1 MTARTVVEAAA
12 EVVASGRCTGCGLC
26 STLEPALTMATSP
39 SGYLRPRASG
49 PGAADAT
56 ALRTFRA
63 ACPGVTVTAQRPT
76 GSTYHPLLGPVLGC
90 WEAWATD
97 PEVRHRGSSGG
108 ALTALSSW
116 LLATGEATAAVGAAA
131 DARDPRRTVPVR
143 IVSRDEALAAA
154 GSRYGPVGV
163 AGRPEAGTP
172 GTVTTGKPCEVAALR
187 AASGAD
193 DPLLLSFFCAGTPSQ
208 HATDRLVADLGM
220 PATEEVAELWY
231 RGRGWPGRFTA
242 RGASGTEVSTTYD
255 ESWGRSLGP
264 TVQWRCKICPD
275 GVGESA
281 DVAAGDFWRTD
292 ERGYPLFE
300 ETAGASALLARTPR
314 GLDLV
319 RRAAA
324 AGVIGLREIS
334 PDEVAAVQPLQ
345 RTRRSTLAGRLAGA
359 RLAGARLPRFRGFGL
374 ARLAMTRARTSW
386 RTARGTFRRVRDGAT
401 ARS

>member
-12 EVVASGRCTGCGLC
+12 DVVASGRCTGCGLC
-26 STLEPALTMATSP
+26 TSLEPALSMAVSP
-39 SGYLRPRASG
+39 AGYLRPRAAG
-49 PGAADAT
+49 PGSTTAS
-56 ALRTFRA
+56 ALRTFRV
-63 ACPGVTVTAQRPT
+63 ACPGVTVAAQHPP
-76 GSTYHPLLGPVLGC
+76 GATYHPLLGPVLGC

-108 ALTALSSW
+108 VLTALSSW
-116 LLATGEATAAVGAAA
+116 LLSTGEVTAAVGATA
-131 DARDPRRTVPVR
+131 DARDPRRTVPVS
-143 IVSRDEALAAA
+143 IVSREEALAAA
-154 GSRYGPVGV
+154 GSRYAPVGV
-163 AGRPEAGTP
+163 AGHPDAGAP

-187 AASGAD
+187 AAAD
-193 DPLLLSFFCAGTPSQ
+193 EDAPLLLSFFCAGTPSQ
-208 HATDRLVADLGM
+208 HATDRLVTELGM
-220 PATEEVAELWY
+220 PAGEDVEDLWY

-242 RGASGTEVSTTYD
+242 RGAAGTEVSTTYD

-300 ETAGASALLARTPR
+300 ETTGASALLARTPR

-324 AGVIGLREIS
+324 AGVIGLREIH

-374 ARLAMTRARTSW
+374 ARLALSGARASV
-386 RTARGTFRRVRDGAT
+386 RTARGTFRRVRGGAA